1 MLSRNPQIYNF
12 IKLGSLHH
20 ISSNN
25 KANSSGSLNLI
36 NKLLTCKIRREWN
49 FQFRVPR
56 EFNNLNSNIIIKY
69 KYVLYYFIFIL
80 YVCVWKVES
89 NNRNIIDSVG
99 CHMYLLILIV
109 IIVINWSLLGF
120 ECICLLIIHSLSIS
134 VSLILLPILD
144 PITSLLYCRGCPL
157 LGMIR
162 SCCIL
167 CTSTHY
173 QPHLRQL
180 VHNPYLW
187 KITFCHNHP
196 KPHLNRRIL
205 LLGHFFTQIQLNNLT
220 KISNNP
226 SLTSNLTISLNIKY
240 FPSF

>member
-1 MLSRNPQIYNF
+1 MYYITSY
-12 IKLGSLHH
+12 
-20 ISSNN
+20 
-25 KANSSGSLNLI
+25 
-36 NKLLTCKIRREWN
+36 
-49 FQFRVPR
+49 
-56 EFNNLNSNIIIKY
+56 
-69 KYVLYYFIFIL
+69 LYYM
-80 YVCVWKVES
+80 CVFEKVES

-144 PITSLLYCRGCPL
+144 PISLLLYCRGCPL

-173 QPHLRQL
+173 QPLSSPTSTQSL
-180 VHNPYLW
+180 PL
-187 KITFCHNHP
+187 KNHVLP
-196 KPHLNRRIL
+196 QP
-205 LLGHFFTQIQLNNLT
+205 
-220 KISNNP
+220 P
-226 SLTSNLTISLNIKY
+226 
-240 FPSF
+240 